1 MHPNIHVLLL
11 LQGAR
16 RPGFSLLT
24 SEAISQGLAEI
35 RKPKNRA
42 HDQQRGLE
50 VVEKR
55 PQMSLAL
62 MTNSTWIR
70 SQRGTPLAELKAP
83 VKHLC
88 LHREATQHCP
98 LTPSTVPDAQHHAL
112 TSSMAH
118 CHAWPQGALPGAG
131 SSWAVMNLLVR
142 SLVQESLSFIDR
154 MPLQAPRHS
163 CRLTGCAHTNSAQPV
178 QRSSCCMQRVTKL
191 FWPGC
196 T

>member
-1 MHPNIHVLLL
+1 MKCCRALGMHPNIHVLLL

-88 LHREATQHCP
+88 LHREATQHCA
-98 LTPSTVPDAQHHAL
+98 LTPSTVPRRPAPCPDIQHGPL
-112 TSSMAH
+112 PCMA
-118 CHAWPQGALPGAG
+118 PG
-131 SSWAVMNLLVR
+131 SSPWCWEQLGHDELV
-142 SLVQESLSFIDR
+142 SSLS
-154 MPLQAPRHS
+154 
-163 CRLTGCAHTNSAQPV
+163 
-178 QRSSCCMQRVTKL
+178 RS
-191 FWPGC
+191 GIIIIY
-196 T
+196 

>member
-1 MHPNIHVLLL
+1 MKCCRALGMHPNIHVLLL

-83 VKHLC
+83 VKYLC
-88 LHREATQHCP
+88 LHREATQHCA
-98 LTPSTVPDAQHHAL
+98 LTPSTVPRRPAPCPDIQHGPL
-112 TSSMAH
+112 PCMA
-118 CHAWPQGALPGAG
+118 PG
-131 SSWAVMNLLVR
+131 SSPWCWEQLGRDELV
-142 SLVQESLSFIDR
+142 SSLS
-154 MPLQAPRHS
+154 
-163 CRLTGCAHTNSAQPV
+163 
-178 QRSSCCMQRVTKL
+178 RS
-191 FWPGC
+191 GIIIIY
-196 T
+196 